1 MLAFGKKPGVSGRLF
16 VPFLGSVMDCRG
28 RTAVGGSG
36 MDVSEY
42 PVSTAP
48 AVV

>member
-1 MLAFGKKPGVSGRLF
+1 MLAFEKKPEVSDRLF

-28 RTAVGGSG
+28 RTEVGGSG